1 MIQFEENQRF
11 KELTIYIL
19 SGLLQSLFLW
29 GFIQQVIFNKPW
41 GTRPAGDLALII
53 INIGMFLLIILF
65 FSFNLKT
72 LITEQ
77 YISFRFF
84 PLQTRMKIIYWEEVK
99 NVSVIKYDGMKE
111 YWGFGLKYM
120 PGKGWCYTMP
130 GHYGIKLTLTNKKK
144 ILIGTHMT
152 EEITHILNDLINR
165 DIIDATD

>member
-1 MIQFEENQRF
+1 
-11 KELTIYIL
+11 
-19 SGLLQSLFLW
+19 
-29 GFIQQVIFNKPW
+29 
-41 GTRPAGDLALII
+41 
-53 INIGMFLLIILF
+53 MFLLIILF

-130 GHYGIKLTLTNKKK
+130 GHNGIKLTLTSGKT
-144 ILIGTHMT
+144 ILIGTHMA
-152 EEITHILNDLINR
+152 EEVTQIINVLKKR
-165 DIIDATD
+165 GTINVID